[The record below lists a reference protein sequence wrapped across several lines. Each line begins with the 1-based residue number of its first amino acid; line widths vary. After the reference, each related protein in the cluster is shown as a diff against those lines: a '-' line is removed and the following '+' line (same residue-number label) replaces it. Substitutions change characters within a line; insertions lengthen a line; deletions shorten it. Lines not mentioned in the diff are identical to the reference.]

1 MEEVCVRVRSWCLC
15 ILITLHASIGQVL
28 TPARRSLPPPS
39 QDILLQFPS
48 EGTYFAMSKG
58 LGGLQFFGTGP
69 DDQLLATFVVSGEAE
84 SPLDIA
90 SMIFTL
96 PLANDRNIE
105 ESEITVKRT
114 VTFDIVGNASIVPF
128 PQFLVNGKAYQND
141 LPMYDLTLDGHAEE
155 WTIVST
161 QNATHPFHI
170 HVLPFQVKS
179 AHTNNT
185 NPRYNDFVGQS
196 KSGNIWR
203 DVDLIPPYGTMKV
216 WLRLTPSAYTNLNG
230 KSVFHCH
237 FLAHED
243 TGMIQAIRF
252 IDPTK
257 PIDDDSNAD
266 KSTTE
271 TTSDSTTTDDGK
283 STADESSETTSEA
296 ASRNHKCY
304 YDTMVKGTMWFVW
317 LVISG

>member
-1 MEEVCVRVRSWCLC
+1 
-15 ILITLHASIGQVL
+15 
-28 TPARRSLPPPS
+28 
-39 QDILLQFPS
+39 
-48 EGTYFAMSKG
+48 MSKG
-58 LGGLQFFGTGP
+58 LEGLQFFGTGP
-69 DDQLLATFVVSGEAE
+69 TDQLLATFVVAGEVE
-84 SPLDIA
+84 SSPVDIA
-90 SMIFTL
+90 SMTFTL

-128 PQFLVNGKAYQND
+128 PQFLVNRKAYQND
-141 LPMYDLTLDGHAEE
+141 IPMYDLTLDGHAEE

-185 NPRYNDFVGQS
+185 NPRYNDFVNQS

-203 DVDLIPPYGTMKV
+203 DVDLIPPYGTVKV

-243 TGMIQAIRF
+243 TRPSSSSTPANRSMITVTLTKILLKLLAKALQPKMTKARLTKVRLPTVLPTQLVKLHRLLLLAI
-252 IDPTK
+252 
-257 PIDDDSNAD
+257 
-266 KSTTE
+266 
-271 TTSDSTTTDDGK
+271 TSIIIIP
-283 STADESSETTSEA
+283 
-296 ASRNHKCY
+296 
-304 YDTMVKGTMWFVW
+304 W
-317 LVISG
+317 